1 MEQKN
6 AYVQIEIKDGDAIL
20 HYHPAKE
27 GGEPIAAKEV
37 DEYLDKH
44 QMVGYDK
51 NALRAMISGS
61 EENVMNLGPCLD
73 TQISEWMFIKISLDK
88 MRASCHFYPPS
99 IGGPVMNAA
108 DIIAQLQGKGILYG
122 LDAEAIQNFLN
133 NRLYN
138 TNFDFAVGTP
148 PVIGKDA
155 KIEYFF
161 NTNPSLKPKHYEDGS
176 VDYHELNTISEV
188 TKGDLIARLTPADR
202 GAPGRDIMNREIPT
216 RNVKDMKLSG
226 GKNIHLSED
235 GTQMF
240 TEVTGHVS
248 LVNGQVFVSDV
259 YEVPADVDNSTGN
272 IYYNGNVHVKGSVRG
287 GFAIQAQGD
296 VVVDG
301 VVEDAFVSAE
311 GQVIVKC
318 GIHGMNKGVIDAKGN
333 VIIQFIEN
341 AKVFAGGYIETG
353 SILYS
358 EVNAGEDVLVND
370 KKGFITGGVIRAGG
384 KVESRIIGSSMGA
397 MTKIEVGMAPDKK
410 ELYAH
415 LQKDILLLSQK
426 INKINPIVKTYQ
438 DFIQS
443 GKMLDQKNLM
453 YLNNLMAEL
462 KDAKGKLQDDRVR
475 FNALHQELL
484 NSKHAKVKVA
494 RDIFPGVNITISDI
508 SMTTKDKRSFCCF
521 EKKNGEIVVSNL

>member
-1 MEQKN
+1 MEQTN

-20 HYHPAKE
+20 HYHPPKE
-27 GGEPIAAKEV
+27 GGELVSAKEL

-44 QMVGYDK
+44 QIVGYDK
-51 NALRAMISGS
+51 NAVRVMISS
-61 EENVMNLGPCLD
+61 YEENVINLGPCMD
-73 TQISEWMFIKISLDK
+73 TQFSEWMFIKISLDK
-88 MRASCHFYPPS
+88 MRATCHFYPPS
-99 IGGPVMNAA
+99 IGGPLMNVQ
-108 DIIAQLQGKGILYG
+108 DIVAQLQGKGITYG
-122 LDAEAIQNFLN
+122 LNAELVQEFMN

-138 TNFDFAVGTP
+138 TKYDFAVGLP

-188 TKGDLIARLTPADR
+188 TAGMMLAKLWPADK
-202 GAPGRDIMNREIPT
+202 GAPGKDITGREIPT
-216 RNVKDMKLSG
+216 RNVKDLKLTG
-226 GKNIHLSED
+226 GKNIRISED
-235 GTQMF
+235 GTEMF
-240 TEVTGHVS
+240 TEVTGHAS
-248 LVNGQVFVSDV
+248 LTNGQVFVSDV

-341 AKVFAGGYIETG
+341 AKVFSGGYIETG

-358 EVNAGEDVLVND
+358 EVNAAEDVFVND

-415 LQKDILLLSQK
+415 LQKDILALSQK

-521 EKKNGEIVVSNL
+521 EKKNGEIVISNL